1 MLYSAGLALEGENK
15 MAIQEKLYTIDD
27 VWQLSHRPENSNKY
41 YYLID
46 GELYWDMPPGGL
58 HGTLASNIIFH
69 LMSFA
74 SQRDLGKFTVETGY
88 YPRDDRRTLLAPD
101 VAFISHA
108 RAPQPFPEKF
118 VPAMPD
124 LAIEI
129 MSPTD
134 SLQEVRRKAA
144 VYLANGT
151 TLVWIVLPA
160 SQGVDVCRAS
170 QGAGL
175 NIQFVGRDGSLSGE
189 TYCPVLNSSSS
200 CFSPTPRL
208 AAICE

>member
-1 MLYSAGLALEGENK
+1 

-27 VWQLSHRPENSNKY
+27 VWELSHRPENSNKY

-46 GELYWDMPPGGL
+46 GELYWDMPPGGRHGSLAIRLATRLQL
-58 HGTLASNIIFH
+58 HIENY
-69 LMSFA
+69 
-74 SQRDLGKFTVETGY
+74 DLGFGTVETGY

-129 MSPTD
+129 VSPTD

-160 SQGVDVCRAS
+160 KQGVDVCRAS

-175 NIQFVGRDGSLSGE
+175 NIQFVGRDGRLSGE
-189 TYCPVLNSSSS
+189 DILPGFELELKLLFPDT
-200 CFSPTPRL
+200 
-208 AAICE
+208 